1 MRTSVSLALL
11 GILVIHVPM
20 SAFAAEPTAP
30 AISLQGICSNGLA
43 VMMVNH
49 PPKVPV
55 VEDRSPMKEMAYWN
69 EIKDSNDASLFLVY
83 ISNFQNG
90 MFIEAA
96 VEKYKRNCGDL
107 TALPVG
113 ILSCLPGLTPTAK
126 LPPKKLAFIPL
137 PPKHRPIIKK
147 VPVIYP
153 DPFAPF
159 PNSGGGH
166 NSSNTG
172 SQGDGNAGGTP
183 GKP

>member
-1 MRTSVSLALL
+1 MRSSVPLALL
-11 GILVIHVPM
+11 GVLVVHMRIC
-20 SAFAAEPTAP
+20 AFAAEPTAP

-96 VEKYKRNCGDL
+96 VEKYRRNCGDL

-113 ILSCLPGLTPTAK
+113 VLTCLPNLSPTAK

-137 PPKHRPIIKK
+137 PPKHRHIIKK
-147 VPVIYP
+147 VQVIYP
-153 DPFAPF
+153 DPFT
-159 PNSGGGH
+159 NGGSGHG
-166 NSSNTG
+166 SNTG
-172 SQGDGNAGGTP
+172 SQDNGNTVGTP